1 MLSDDEKPNL
11 RPKKYF
17 DAHGKSLGICYCL
30 ITSWGGSSVRAIL
43 KGNKRYTMYNPF
55 LSEPGLFGI
64 EAPNVDYS
72 LHKQKRWELFNEI
85 VQQNIDDRLSIQPE
99 FQRQKSHSTSAV
111 ISQNEYH
118 IEIKSYLGEL
128 FRRRAMPP
136 LSMKLLTETR
146 YSDEHI
152 ENCYTCISQTEIADD
167 NDIMYSFDVATRRKV
182 VPSIRTNHRNNSIR
196 KYNIKIQ

>member
-43 KGNKRYTMYNPF
+43 KGNKRYAMYNPF

-72 LHKQKRWELFNEI
+72 LHKQKRWELFNDI
-85 VQQNIDDRLSIQPE
+85 VQ
-99 FQRQKSHSTSAV
+99 QKSHSTSAV